1 MPIELSEQQHRVL
14 ASEPDSPTRVIDPQ
28 TNSTYVL
35 VPLADYETVREIL
48 EDEQQQRA
56 LHEMG
61 LRNALGRMYDEP

>member
-1 MPIELSEQQHRVL
+1 MPIELSEQQHRAL
-14 ASEPDSPTRVIDPQ
+14 ESESDQPPRVVDPQ
-28 TNSTYVL
+28 TNNIYVL

-48 EDEQQQRA
+48 EDERQQRA